1 MSHCHSHGACR
12 PVSILFLAAAVSL
25 CLFSAETMKKIPA
38 GSKVFVDA
46 EKGFDT
52 YLAAALQKK
61 NVPVTV
67 VADKDKADYV
77 LTGSSMH
84 EDKNWASKI
93 FLGHRD
99 TTEATVKLIDL
110 KSGEIVWAYAV
121 HKKNSVRG
129 NQSTAE
135 ACAKHMKDAV
145 AK

>member
-1 MSHCHSHGACR
+1 
-12 PVSILFLAAAVSL
+12 
-25 CLFSAETMKKIPA
+25 MKKIPA